1 MILEWQVFVRDFL
14 NISYTS
20 KYILYTRW
28 LLFNFVFSHILS
40 ILPSRAIDDGEAAA
54 DEVVLDVNDDERRL
68 RSDDLE
74 FYIELEILV
83 FT

>member
-1 MILEWQVFVRDFL
+1 MCIDFYRGMV
-14 NISYTS
+14 IAD